1 MKKYVWS
8 KTNNGWLY
16 EPYAILECDDETA
29 NEMKRL
35 KNDSLWMFIANR
47 LYKRYPNKFPYW
59 FDNNGEKHIF
69 WTNNIIE
76 NYFIAYNM
84 IVEERID
91 TLLKENSDDNETI
104 IDEIKWRVE
113 EELENL
119 PTFVL

>member
-1 MKKYVWS
+1 
-8 KTNNGWLY
+8 
-16 EPYAILECDDETA
+16 
-29 NEMKRL
+29 
-35 KNDSLWMFIANR
+35 MFIANR

-84 IVEERID
+84 IVEERIGA
-91 TLLKENSDDNETI
+91 TLKENSNDNEII